1 LSSKEKN
8 KDKEKLS
15 FEEWKSL
22 LFEYCDVHQKCPTQK
37 TVYKNQNIGVWLQH
51 QKNKITSTEDDVY
64 KILSENLLVKQNLD
78 EYLSF
83 KEKNKDKEK
92 LSFEEWKTLLF
103 EYCEL
108 HQKCPIYK
116 TVYKNQNIA
125 EWLTTQKKKITSSED
140 HVYKILSENLL
151 VKQNL
156 DEYLSF
162 KEKNKDKEKLSF
174 EEWKSL
180 LFEYCD
186 EHQKCPANKTV
197 YKNQHINS
205 WFVYQKGKI
214 TTTENELYKV
224 LSENLSV
231 KKNLD
236 EYLLFIEKNKDKDK
250 LSFEEWKS
258 LLFEYCNIH
267 QKCPTAKTVYKN
279 QNINTWFVN
288 QKGKITSSEDEL
300 YKILSVNSSVKQS
313 LDEYL
318 SFKDKKLSFEE
329 WEALL
334 FEYCDVHQKFPTK
347 NTVYKAQNIGSW
359 LSYQKN
365 KITSSEDELYK
376 ILSENPFVKQN
387 LDNYLLKKIQ
397 QP

>member
-1 LSSKEKN
+1 
-8 KDKEKLS
+8 
-15 FEEWKSL
+15 
-22 LFEYCDVHQKCPTQK
+22 
-37 TVYKNQNIGVWLQH
+37 VYKNQNIGVWLQH
-51 QKNKITSTEDDVY
+51 QKNKITSTEDD
-64 KILSENLLVKQNLD
+64 
-78 EYLSF
+78 
-83 KEKNKDKEK
+83 
-92 LSFEEWKTLLF
+92 
-103 EYCEL
+103 
-108 HQKCPIYK
+108 
-116 TVYKNQNIA
+116 
-125 EWLTTQKKKITSSED
+125 
-140 HVYKILSENLL
+140 VYKILSENLL